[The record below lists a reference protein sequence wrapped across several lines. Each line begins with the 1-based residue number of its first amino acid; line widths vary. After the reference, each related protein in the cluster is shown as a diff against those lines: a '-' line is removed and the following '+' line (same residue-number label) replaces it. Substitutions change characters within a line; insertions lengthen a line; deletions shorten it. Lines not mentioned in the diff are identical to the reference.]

1 MVVRIEC
8 VGTIQIQLIYSPIPT
23 WFPLINYLT
32 NIYRGYLVGST
43 VRPYFKA
50 FTVIFHKFGSIYWF
64 FLIKNFLYVGIPPV
78 GSMSRLWH
86 VPNRHCRCLDIKNDL
101 KHPWFEAEI
110 VISTEK
116 RDYSDENKLRCSS
129 YLIDIISRK
138 LDSNCKWENFTN
150 GTIPNLPNIFNKLYT
165 SYIAWLHEHRLV
177 NNHRIK
183 IITHNWL
190 YNIGSIK
197 AFNQSHEKKG

>member
-1 MVVRIEC
+1 MYVSIVTCAE
-8 VGTIQIQLIYSPIPT
+8 
-23 WFPLINYLT
+23 
-32 NIYRGYLVGST
+32 ST
-43 VRPYFKA
+43 
-50 FTVIFHKFGSIYWF
+50 
-64 FLIKNFLYVGIPPV
+64 L
-78 GSMSRLWH
+78 SMSWYQEWFEISIWNIH
-86 VPNRHCRCLDIKNDL
+86 L
-101 KHPWFEAEI
+101 KHPWFAAEI